1 MIGPRRGAGA
11 MRRVR
16 AGLVALLLCLPVPGL
31 AQAIL
36 DGPTRQVDSTGALLP
51 RAGTSAVT
59 KAEALLG
66 PVNGG
71 AAPQSSASTPTTPNY
86 DDWNKLADRAE
97 EDLLKEDISSVSLE
111 STRALLVE
119 WREALSGA
127 ENYNATRIST
137 VRSQIAALGPV
148 PEEGHEEAPEIAK
161 RRAQLNDQLTK
172 LQAPALEAD
181 EAYKRAVGLISEID
195 KVLRSRQADELLRLW
210 PTPANPAN
218 WTEGF
223 AALKNT
229 GQVIYSEAKQRWN
242 SPAARATLAD
252 KLPMVVVLIAL
263 AIVILWRGRKFIDR
277 LTFRLQNR
285 SSAKGREILAF
296 VTSVG
301 QLVVPVVGLVLFAVA
316 LLLTGMLGVVST
328 VIVKGLPSIGM
339 IFFSAIWLGGR
350 IFPAGDRAE
359 AAMKMSAESRAEG
372 RFVSGMLGALLAL
385 DRLRQISMDQFDGS
399 EAAFSV
405 LSFPI
410 IAVTGVFLFRMGQ
423 LITRYAKSETAPD
436 AARAFA
442 TRIIGVIGRA
452 AMFVGAVGPVLAAI
466 GYVTAGAELVYSA
479 TMTLA
484 LTGLLSV
491 LERLITSAYLLITR
505 GNEDEADS
513 ALFPVLLTFMMA
525 VSSIPILALI
535 WGARSSDLSD
545 LWSSFRNGIS
555 IGDTQISPSAFFLF
569 LMVFAAGYGATRLM
583 KEVLRVTIL
592 PRTKLD
598 HGGQT
603 AVVSGVGYIGIFLSG
618 LIAINA
624 AGIDLSGFAMVA
636 SALSLGI
643 GFGMQT
649 IVSNFVSGIILLV
662 ERPISEGDWIEVAG
676 VQGVVQTI
684 SVRSTRIQTF
694 DRSDVIVP
702 NSDLITGRVT
712 NWTRFN
718 MSGRLIVPVGVA
730 YGTDS
735 RRVEQVLREIAEA
748 QPLALLNPPP
758 MIVFM
763 GFSADAMLFELRM
776 ILRDVNFSLSVRTEV
791 NHQIVER
798 FAQEGFVIPYA
809 QRDINLHNVDA
820 LLKAVA
826 APPAGRKADKRPT
839 GAVDVSAPAP
849 ELTSE
854 QASPHGDSDQGD
866 AEETR

>member
-1 MIGPRRGAGA
+1 MGW
-11 MRRVR
+11 VR
-16 AGLVALLLCLPVPGL
+16 AGLLALTLALPVPGL
-31 AQAIL
+31 AQTIL
-36 DGPTRQVDSTGALLP
+36 DGPTRQVDGTGALLP
-51 RAGTSAVT
+51 RVGTSVVT
-59 KAEALLG
+59 KSEALLG

-71 AAPQSSASTPTTPNY
+71 AAPQASASNPSAPNY
-86 DDWNKLADRAE
+86 DDWVKLADRAE
-97 EDLLKEDISSVSLE
+97 SDLLKEDISSVSLE

-161 RRAQLNDQLTK
+161 RRAQLNDQLAK

-195 KVLRSRQADELLRLW
+195 RVLRARQADELLRLW
-210 PTPANPAN
+210 PTPVNPAN
-218 WTEGF
+218 WSEGF
-223 AALKNT
+223 SALKNT
-229 GQVIYSEAKQRWN
+229 SQMIYSEAKQRWN

-252 KLPMVVVLIAL
+252 KLPMVVVLLAL
-263 AIVILWRGRKFIDR
+263 AVLILWRGRRFIDR
-277 LTFRLQNR
+277 LTYRLQNR
-285 SSAKGREILAF
+285 SSARGREILAF

-301 QLVVPVVGLVLFAVA
+301 QLVIPVIGLVLFAVA

-350 IFPAGDRAE
+350 VFPAGDRAE
-359 AAMKMSAESRAEG
+359 AAMKMTPESRAEG
-372 RFVSGMLGALLAL
+372 RFLSAMLGALLAL

-405 LSFPI
+405 VSFPI
-410 IAVTGVFLFRMGQ
+410 IALTGVFLFRMGQ
-423 LITRYAKSETAPD
+423 LIVRYTKSETAPD
-436 AARAFA
+436 ATRVFA

-452 AMFVGAVGPVLAAI
+452 AMALGAVGPVLAAI
-466 GYVTAGAELVYSA
+466 GYVTAAAELVFSG
-479 TMTLA
+479 TLTLA
-484 LTGLLSV
+484 LAGLLSV
-491 LERLITSAYLLITR
+491 LERLITSAYSLITR
-505 GNEDEADS
+505 ENEAEADS
-513 ALFPVLLTFMMA
+513 ALFPVLLTFMLA
-525 VSSIPILALI
+525 LSSMPVLALI
-535 WGARSSDLSD
+535 WGARSSDLGD
-545 LWSSFRNGIS
+545 LWSSFRNGVS
-555 IGDTQISPSAFFLF
+555 IGDTQISPSALFFFL
-569 LMVFAAGYGATRLM
+569 LVFAVGYGATRLM
-583 KEVLRVTIL
+583 KEVLRVSIL

-603 AVVSGVGYIGIFLSG
+603 AVISGVGYIGIFLSS

-718 MSGRLIVPVGVA
+718 MSGRLIVPISVA

-758 MIVFM
+758 TIAFM
-763 GFSADAMLFELRM
+763 GFSADAMSFEMRM
-776 ILRDVNFSLSVRTEV
+776 ILRDVNYSLQVRTEV

-798 FAQEGFVIPYA
+798 FGKEGFVIPFA

-820 LLKAVA
+820 LRQVLAPLA
-826 APPAGRKADKRPT
+826 APKPVQDRAGPVAPHP
-839 GAVDVSAPAP
+839 PAP

-854 QASPHGDSDQGD
+854 QASPHGDAHHDGSDAGD